1 LPGDD
6 FSSLL
11 QGAAGGFAGCRKD
24 RAMIIEQRLITPEI
38 AADMLTRND
47 GNRPLRP
54 RTWQGYA
61 KDMLAGKWRQTHEAI
76 AVTTSGRLIN
86 GQHRLTAVVHSGLA
100 QVFWVAI
107 YDSAETAMDL
117 PIDFGARR
125 TISDI
130 LKEDKPHVLTA
141 NAVFRYAIIRHATT
155 PRPHETQYIL
165 RQARS
170 AIADAVAVSR
180 SRERFRGSAMVRAAV
195 VCNLLLDRGSDSIS
209 RVCYKG
215 LIESYRAWVA
225 GENARWASVE
235 AFNKQVPSMDRNFT
249 PNTFCRALFAFNA
262 ENSGFKVI
270 RISAQQEVEM
280 LDELREKLKPLFPD
294 LFANAKATE

>member
-1 LPGDD
+1 
-6 FSSLL
+6 
-11 QGAAGGFAGCRKD
+11 
-24 RAMIIEQRLITPEI
+24 MIFEQRLITPEI

-86 GQHRLTAVVHSGLA
+86 GQHRLTAVVHSGIA
-100 QVFWVAI
+100 QVFWVAV

-130 LKEDKPHVLTA
+130 LKEDRMHVETA
-141 NAVFRYAIIRHATT
+141 NAVYRYAIVRHATT
-155 PRPHETQYIL
+155 PRPHETKYIL
-165 RQARS
+165 ERAGT
-170 AIADAVAVSR
+170 AIRDAANVSR

-195 VCNLLLDRGSDSIS
+195 VCNLLLCLKLDDLL
-209 RVCYKG
+209 YKDI
-215 LIESYRAWVA
+215 IESYRAWVA
-225 GENARWASVE
+225 GENAQWSSVE
-235 AFNKQVPSMDRNFT
+235 ALNKQVPKIERNFE
-249 PNTFCRALFAFNA
+249 PNTFCRVLFAFDPSNKDCRA
-262 ENSGFKVI
+262 I
-270 RISAQQEVEM
+270 RIVADQEIEM
-280 LDELREKLKPLFPD
+280 LNALRERLKPIFPS
-294 LFANAKATE
+294 LFASKAAD

>member
-1 LPGDD
+1 MKPRKVR
-6 FSSLL
+6 
-11 QGAAGGFAGCRKD
+11 GGVFARCTKD
-24 RAMIIEQRLITPEI
+24 TTMIIEQRLITPEI
-38 AADMLTRND
+38 AADMLTRNE

-76 AVTTSGRLIN
+76 AITASGQLIN
-86 GQHRLTAVVHSGLA
+86 GQHRLTAVVHTGISQL
-100 QVFWVAI
+100 FWVAV
-107 YDSAETAMDL
+107 YDSTETAMDL

-141 NAVFRYAIIRHATT
+141 NAVFRYAIARHATT

-165 RQARS
+165 QKAVRP
-170 AIADAVAVSR
+170 IGDAVEVSR

-195 VCNLLLDRGSDSIS
+195 VCNLLLLRPHETLGWM
-209 RVCYKG
+209 CYHG

-225 GENARWASVE
+225 GENAKWASVE

-249 PNTFCRALFAFNA
+249 PNTFCRALFAFDA
-262 ENSGFKVI
+262 RNSNFKII
-270 RISAQQEVEM
+270 RISAQQEIEM
-280 LDELREKLKPLFPD
+280 LNELRENLKPIFPE
-294 LFANAKATE
+294 LFANTKAAE